1 VAEHVAVGITT
12 CGGGGRALNEGARP
26 EMCEVAA
33 VSEAIPEWPL
43 YRLLAGP

>member
-1 VAEHVAVGITT
+1 MAERVAVGITT
-12 CGGGGRALNEGARP
+12 CRGGDRALIEGAWP
-26 EMCEVAA
+26 ETNEVAA